1 VSHVQPPAGGAAGLR
16 RGVLAAAVALS
27 IAPLA
32 ACAAGNNAQTLEVK
46 PNTAATSVGPI
57 EIQNALVIT
66 PKAHSSSE
74 VVSAKIFNN
83 GDAKQTLQGISVGA
97 AMANLTD
104 RDGSQT
110 ITVPAHG
117 SVLLGGKGNPAAVL
131 NGPSGAKNGSFH
143 KAVFT
148 FSETGKVTVLANVQ
162 PARGYYAKFGPTAQ
176 PSPTSSPSAS
186 PSTSPG
192 GTKTGKSGGASSS
205 ASPTSSASA
214 TGTASASAGTKTT

>member
-74 VVSAKIFNN
+74 IVSAKIFNN
-83 GDAKQTLQGISVGA
+83 GNAKQTLQGISVGS

-117 SVLLGGKGNPAAVL
+117 SVLIGGKGNASAVL
-131 NGPSGAKNGSFH
+131 NGASGAKDGAFQ
-143 KAVFT
+143 KTVFV
-148 FSETGKVTVLANVQ
+148 FSETGKVSVLANVQ
-162 PARGYYAKFGPTAQ
+162 PSRGYYTKFGPTAQ

-186 PSTSPG
+186 PS
-192 GTKTGKSGGASSS
+192 GTKTGKSGGAASSS
-205 ASPTSSASA
+205 ASPGSSTSPSGA
-214 TGTASASAGTKTT
+214 ASASAGTKTT